1 MSGTMTRS
9 VLALPIAAIVTFS
22 LFWVM
27 QYLVAIGSGKL
38 GDEAAGG
45 TIEFVRVKKDES
57 INDKNRA
64 KPKRPEKAE
73 QPPPP
78 PPMQQSKVKP
88 NAGDMGIG
96 LPNLGDGVDMAGG
109 VNLGA
114 GSDGDIMPLVRVA
127 PQYPRRALS
136 RGIEGW
142 VQVEFTIS
150 KVGTVENPVVVDAD
164 PPGIFNRSAL
174 KAVTK
179 WKYKPKIEDGVAVER
194 HGVSTVITFEL
205 DK

>member
-1 MSGTMTRS
+1 MPASLTRT
-9 VLALPIAAIVTFS
+9 VFAIPIAAIVTFA

-38 GDEAAGG
+38 GDEVAGG
-45 TIEFVRVKKDES
+45 SIEFVRLKKDES
-57 INDKNRA
+57 VNDKNRK
-64 KPKRPEKAE
+64 KPQRPEKTD

-78 PPMQQSKVKP
+78 PPMQQSKVQP
-88 NAGDMGIG
+88 EAGDMGVGI
-96 LPNLGDGVDMAGG
+96 PNLGDGVDIAGG

-127 PQYPRRALS
+127 PQYPRKALS

-150 KVGTVENPVVVDAD
+150 KVGTVENPIVIDAD
-164 PPGIFNRSAL
+164 PPGIFNRAAL
-174 KAVTK
+174 KAVAK

-194 HGVSTVITFEL
+194 DGVSTVITFEL

>member
-1 MSGTMTRS
+1 MPATLTRS
-9 VLALPIAAIVTFS
+9 VFAIPLAAIVTFS

-38 GDEAAGG
+38 DDAVQGAA
-45 TIEFVRVKKDES
+45 IEFVRVKKDES
-57 INDKNRA
+57 LN
-64 KPKRPEKAE
+64 EKARRKPPRPTKPDT
-73 QPPPP
+73 PPPP
-78 PPMQQSKVKP
+78 PPMQQSKAKP
-88 NAGDMGIG
+88 SADNMGIG
-96 LPNLGDGVDMAGG
+96 IPNLGDGVDMAGG

-150 KVGTVENPVVVDAD
+150 KVGTVENPSVIDAD
-164 PPGIFNRSAL
+164 PPGIFNRAAM
-174 KAVTK
+174 KAVAK

>member
-1 MSGTMTRS
+1 MPASLTRT
-9 VLALPIAAIVTFS
+9 VFAIPIAAIVTFA

-27 QYLVAIGSGKL
+27 QYLVAIGSGEL
-38 GDEAAGG
+38 GKEVPGG
-45 TIEFVRVKKDES
+45 SIEFVRLKKDES
-57 INDKNRA
+57 VNDKNRK
-64 KPKRPEKAE
+64 KPQRPEKTD

-78 PPMQQSKVKP
+78 PPMQQSKVQP
-88 NAGDMGIG
+88 EAGDMGVGI
-96 LPNLGDGVDMAGG
+96 PNLGDGVDIAGG

-127 PQYPRRALS
+127 PQYPRKALS

-150 KVGTVENPVVVDAD
+150 KVGTVENPIVIDAD
-164 PPGIFNRSAL
+164 PPGIFNRAAL
-174 KAVTK
+174 KAVAK

-194 HGVSTVITFEL
+194 QGVSTVITFEL

>member
-1 MSGTMTRS
+1 MPASTLRS
-9 VLALPIAAIVTFS
+9 IIAIPIAAVVTFS

-38 GDEAAGG
+38 GDEVAGS
-45 TIEFVRVKKDES
+45 TIEFVRVKKDETV
-57 INDKNRA
+57 NQNERKKPNRPDKPDA
-64 KPKRPEKAE
+64 
-73 QPPPP
+73 PPPP
-78 PPMQQSKVKP
+78 PPMSNAKTKP
-88 NAGDMGIG
+88 TADQMGIG
-96 LPNLGDGVDMAGG
+96 IPDLGGGVDMAGG

-142 VQVEFTIS
+142 VEVEFTIS
-150 KVGTVENPVVVDAD
+150 KVGTVENPVAVDAD
-164 PPGIFNRSAL
+164 PPSIFNRAAV
-174 KAVTK
+174 KAVQK

-194 HGVSTVITFEL
+194 HGVRVVITFEL